1 VTPLVRLRG
10 VGFRY
15 PGGTEALRDLDLEI
29 AGRPAGARLRGVGV
43 VGPNGA
49 GKTTLLAA
57 LVGLVPVSGSIE
69 VLGESDLVAA
79 RRRVG
84 FLFQEPEDQLLM
96 PTIGEDVA
104 LGPRA
109 RGLEEGEVE
118 RRVARALETVGL
130 EARAGAAPRELSGG
144 ERRLAAL
151 AGLFAAGPEL
161 LLLDEPTAHLDAR
174 GRRRIIETLR
184 GFPGAALIATH
195 DLALVGE
202 LAEETVLLAGGRAL
216 AFGPTREVLGDEARL
231 RSQGLLD

>member
-1 VTPLVRLRG
+1 VTPLLRLVG
-10 VGFRY
+10 VGVRY
-15 PGGTEALRDLDLEI
+15 PGGNEALRDLDLEI
-29 AGRPAGARLRGVGV
+29 AGRPAGPRLRGIGV

-57 LVGLVPVSGSIE
+57 LVGLVPVSGTIE
-69 VLGESDLVAA
+69 VLGERDLVAA

-96 PTIGEDVA
+96 PTLGEDVA

-109 RGLEEGEVE
+109 RGMEEGDVE
-118 RRVARALETVGL
+118 ARVARALEFVGL
-130 EARAGAAPRELSGG
+130 LGRAAAAPRELSGG

-184 GFPGAALIATH
+184 AFPGAALIASH
-195 DLALVGE
+195 DLALVRE
-202 LAEETVLLAGGRAL
+202 LAEETLVLAEGRAVAL
-216 AFGPTREVLGDEARL
+216 GPTSEVLGDEARL
-231 RSQGLLD
+231 RAQGLID